1 VRDKNQLLLEV
12 MKELAGD
19 AHISFE
25 GDLASYSFTSIEGT
39 NNAESAI
46 LHRHTL
52 SHDFVMLPLEPA
64 TIKRIISAIG
74 GTIARSIIHVQI
86 EKHGKLQFG
95 AYDNFHPE
103 CLYFGDAISSSLIDK
118 LVSLRLLELTTP
130 I

>member
-1 VRDKNQLLLEV
+1 MKHKNKLLLEV

-25 GDLASYSFTSIEGT
+25 GDLTCYSFTSIEGA

-52 SHDFVMLPLEPA
+52 SPRQDFVMLPLEPA
-64 TIKRIISAIG
+64 TIKLIISAIG

-95 AYDNFHPE
+95 AYDHFHPE
-103 CLYFGDAISSSLIDK
+103 CLYFGDTGLIDR
-118 LVSLRLLELTTP
+118 LIEISLLAPGKEP
-130 I
+130 H